1 MDNLNEKKI
10 KKEWISAFEPST
22 LIVSILL
29 ATLSA
34 IICMQLIGKIGTTP
48 NTSLIGAIMAMLI
61 SRMPFAS
68 FNKFKS
74 LERQNLIQTTVSAG
88 GFAAANCALLTV
100 SIFWVM
106 GETDY
111 IIPMLIGNVFAVGVS
126 ILIVGKLFDSKI
138 YPAAEAWPPGVA
150 TASAIEAGDEGGEKG
165 KRLIQGI
172 IVGGIATFLKLPAA
186 AVGTAFISN
195 IFAIS
200 ALGVGL
206 IIRGY
211 SDPIAGINLGDT
223 YIPHGIMIGAG
234 IVALIQ
240 SIKIILSGSNKTK
253 VDKNKKKSQ
262 SIPYTVSDN
271 SVIKTIGSAFI
282 IHLIGALLVA
292 IVAGIISDLP
302 KGQFIAWLLWASF
315 SSVVSMLLVGM
326 SAMHSGWFPAF
337 AITTIF
343 MTIGVFFGFPPIP
356 LALLTGYVSAV
367 GPCFADMGFD
377 LKTGWILRGRG
388 QDPEYETFGRKQQV
402 YVELIGGMIGILVA
416 ALSMNIFFESDL
428 LPPVSRVFATTVSAG
443 VDSDFLKTLLI
454 WAIPGAII
462 QFIGG
467 NNMVGIL
474 FGTGLLITNPI
485 YGIGI
490 LVAVVIRLIA
500 GDEFMDMRSAGL
512 IVGDGLFGF
521 FSSII
526 RALF

>member
-1 MDNLNEKKI
+1 MEKKV
-10 KKEWISAFEPST
+10 KKEYISAFEPVT
-22 LIVSILL
+22 LVVSIALSI
-29 ATLSA
+29 LSA

-61 SRMPFAS
+61 SRVPFK
-68 FNKFKS
+68 FLKRFKS
-74 LERQNLIQTTVSAG
+74 LERQNLVQTTVSAG

-106 GETDY
+106 GETQF
-111 IIPMLIGNVFAVGVS
+111 IVPMLIGNVFAVSIS

-138 YPAAEAWPPGVA
+138 YPADEAWPPGVA

-165 KRLIQGI
+165 KRLIQGL
-172 IVGGIATFLKLPAA
+172 IVGAIATFFKLPAA

-195 IFAIS
+195 KFAIS
-200 ALGVGL
+200 ALGIGL

-211 SDPIAGINLGDT
+211 APQFLGIDLGTT

-234 IVALIQ
+234 FVALIQ
-240 SIKIILSGSNKTK
+240 SVKIIMSGN
-253 VDKNKKKSQ
+253 NKKSKSGETVARVE
-262 SIPYTVSDN
+262 PTVSDK
-271 SVIKTIGSAFI
+271 SVKRTILISFGV
-282 IHLIGALLVA
+282 HLVGALLVA
-292 IVAGIISDLP
+292 VVSGIITDMSM
-302 KGQFIAWLLWASF
+302 GMFIPWLLWASF

-343 MTIGVFFGFPPIP
+343 MTLGVFFGFPAIP

-367 GPCFADMGFD
+367 GPCFADMGYD

-388 QDPEYETFGRKQQV
+388 VDREYELYGRKQQV
-402 YVELIGGMIGILVA
+402 YIEMIGGMVGIAVA
-416 ALSMNIFFESDL
+416 ALSMNLFFEQDL

-443 VDSDFLKTLLI
+443 VDGDFLKTLLI
-454 WAIPGAII
+454 WAIPGGII

-467 NNMVGIL
+467 TNMVGIL
-474 FGTGLLITNPI
+474 FGTGLLITNPV

-490 LVAVVIRLIA
+490 IGAVIVRVII

-512 IVGDGLFGF
+512 IVGDGLYGF
-521 FSSII
+521 FSSIVK
-526 RALF
+526 ALF

>member
-1 MDNLNEKKI
+1 MDKI
-10 KKEWISAFEPST
+10 KNKEVKKEWISAFEPLT
-22 LIVSILL
+22 LFVAILL
-29 ATLSA
+29 AVLSA

-61 SRMPFAS
+61 SRIPFAS
-68 FNKFKS
+68 FQKFKS

-106 GETDY
+106 GETSY
-111 IIPMLIGNVFAVGVS
+111 IMPMLIGNIFAVGVS
-126 ILIVGKLFDSKI
+126 ILLVGKLFDSKI

-150 TASAIEAGDEGGEKG
+150 TASAIEAGDEGGTKG

-172 IVGGIATFLKLPAA
+172 IVGAIATFFKLPAA

-200 ALGVGL
+200 ALGIGL
-206 IIRGY
+206 VIRGY
-211 SDPIAGINLGDT
+211 AEPIFGLNLGET

-234 IVALIQ
+234 LVALIQ
-240 SIKIILSGSNKTK
+240 SIKIILSGSNKK
-253 VDKNKKKSQ
+253 SKKSEKQ
-262 SIPYTVSDN
+262 EVISYTVSDK
-271 SVIKTIGSAFI
+271 SVIRTIGSAFV
-282 IHLIGALLVA
+282 IHMLGALLVA
-292 IVAGIISDLP
+292 LISGIISDLSTG
-302 KGQFIAWLLWASF
+302 KFIAWLLWAAF

-377 LKTGWILRGRG
+377 LKSGWILRGRG
-388 QDPEYETFGRKQQV
+388 QDPEYEAFGRKQQV
-402 YVELIGGMIGILVA
+402 YIELIGGIVGILVA
-416 ALSMNIFFESDL
+416 AFSMNIFFESDL

-443 VDSDFLKTLLI
+443 VDADFLKTLII

-467 NNMVGIL
+467 HNMVGVL

-490 LVAVVIRLIA
+490 LAAVAARIIL

-526 RALF
+526 KALF